1 MHFYEEISVDSWVQ
15 VKLKF
20 GKKKVSVEED
30 EDAEDKD
37 VSEDSQKVGIP
48 LLDKLIDSGVHDIL
62 VQIKAIEYKRHCVL
76 AEFTDVDSMMK
87 HWLWIPIAAL
97 KKPQYQIEPAAVS
110 FLPSTLSMR
119 FKETLQNTSIA
130 YAR

>member
-30 EDAEDKD
+30 EDAEDKE

-62 VQIKAIEYKRHCVL
+62 V
-76 AEFTDVDSMMK
+76 
-87 HWLWIPIAAL
+87 
-97 KKPQYQIEPAAVS
+97 
-110 FLPSTLSMR
+110 
-119 FKETLQNTSIA
+119 
-130 YAR
+130 